1 MSIMDQKSQILIS
14 IIMTGAVFLNAPV
27 LAQEL
32 GSARRGSEL
41 VLGSC
46 VGCHAVRK
54 SEESIN
60 PLAPSFTTIAEVK
73 GMSATALNVTLSS
86 PHRTMPNIMLETQ
99 ERADVIAYIL
109 GLNTD

>member
-1 MSIMDQKSQILIS
+1 MDQKSQIS
-14 IIMTGAVFLNAPV
+14 IALMMTGAVLLDAPV

-32 GSARRGSEL
+32 GSVTRGSEL

-54 SEESIN
+54 TEESIN
-60 PLAPSFTTIAEVK
+60 PLAPPFTTIAEVK
-73 GMSATALNVTLSS
+73 GMSATALNVTLLS
-86 PHRTMPNIMLETQ
+86 PHRTMPNIMLEPQ

-109 GLNTD
+109 SLKAI